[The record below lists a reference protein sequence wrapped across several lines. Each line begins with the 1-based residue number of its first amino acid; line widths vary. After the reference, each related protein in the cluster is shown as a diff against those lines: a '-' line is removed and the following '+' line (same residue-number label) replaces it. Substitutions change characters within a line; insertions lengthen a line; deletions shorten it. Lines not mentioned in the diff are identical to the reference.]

1 MVMILAAAGAKKPK
15 KQRAKSDSAFQ
26 RIGTSVGALVTEK
39 NAAYG
44 DAFAQSG
51 KILRVLYPDG
61 VKPEQYED
69 LLGICRVLD
78 KLFRIAWAKDAFG
91 ESPWQDVAGYGIL
104 GVARD
109 QSKKKP

>member
-1 MVMILAAAGAKKPK
+1 MAKKAEK
-15 KQRAKSDSAFQ
+15 GREFVD
-26 RIGTSVGALVTEK
+26 IGLAVGSLVQEK

-51 KILRVLYPDG
+51 KILRVLYPSG
-61 VKPEQYED
+61 VRPDQYED

-78 KLFRIAWAKDAFG
+78 KLFRVATKKDAFG
-91 ESPWQDVAGYGIL
+91 ESPWNDVAGYGIL

-109 QSKKKP
+109 AARKKGTS

>member
-1 MVMILAAAGAKKPK
+1 VIEKG
-15 KQRAKSDSAFQ
+15 QQFID
-26 RIGTSVGALVTEK
+26 IGTAVGTLVKEK

-61 VKPEQYED
+61 IKPEQYED
-69 LLGICRVLD
+69 MLGVCRVLD
-78 KLFRIAWAKDAFG
+78 KLFRVATKKDAFG
-91 ESPWQDVAGYGIL
+91 ESPWNDVAGYGIL

-109 QSKKKP
+109 KALRDEKKLEVVQP